1 MKIHTLIWRQSILKY
16 NYRMAQTTQ
25 WSTALLDYRKS
36 VMSYIS
42 TPLHSPP
49 GQKRVGWEHHFS
61 NIACGQLCTM
71 LARKKAGVGRA
82 HTWFCSFDMQ
92 HRSMICAWSYTFLVK
107 FKIHYK
113 VVGVEGRILVRTHWY
128 VRHHIF
134 RIIQHSWWPLRGLS
148 HSVIKFMPA
157 SGIELSKTAIC
168 VQLCTEN
175 ECKRP
180 TLVADLTNFPF
191 EYFMPFS
198 HNIPLYLLNTSMQSQ
213 KWAKTQIKGGG
224 GGEGVTA

>member
-1 MKIHTLIWRQSILKY
+1 
-16 NYRMAQTTQ
+16 
-25 WSTALLDYRKS
+25 
-36 VMSYIS
+36 
-42 TPLHSPP
+42 
-49 GQKRVGWEHHFS
+49 
-61 NIACGQLCTM
+61 
-71 LARKKAGVGRA
+71 
-82 HTWFCSFDMQ
+82 
-92 HRSMICAWSYTFLVK
+92 
-107 FKIHYK
+107 
-113 VVGVEGRILVRTHWY
+113 
-128 VRHHIF
+128 
-134 RIIQHSWWPLRGLS
+134 
-148 HSVIKFMPA
+148 MPA

-224 GGEGVTA
+224 RRGGYCLKTYLPQSTALQSLRVSWIHIRQCTRVKKPNLTGHHVLCEDRRTFEQCIVHHFVRISVELATTFSHAESWPDVESWP